1 MHCEMRNQLEIKMR
15 FFKVDIVGVFFEV
28 HAALFLAKSK
38 YVGRAGSAAAAA
50 AAVYCCCLYK
60 IKIEF

>member
-28 HAALFLAKSK
+28 HAALFLANSK
-38 YVGRAGSAAAAA
+38 YVDRACSAAA

>member
-1 MHCEMRNQLEIKMR
+1 MRNQLEIKMR

-38 YVGRAGSAAAAA
+38 YIGQAGSAA
-50 AAVYCCCLYK
+50 AAVYCCSLYK
-60 IKIEF
+60 IEIEF

>member
-1 MHCEMRNQLEIKMR
+1 MQNQLEIKMR

-38 YVGRAGSAAAAA
+38 YIGQAGSAA
-50 AAVYCCCLYK
+50 AAVYCCSLYK
-60 IKIEF
+60 IEIEF